1 MRVGTTMLHA
11 TRLAPPPAWALAQR
25 QLIDTMNA
33 AVPIFEARY
42 TRPDGSFIWREE
54 WPGMDG
60 SDDGYE
66 SFGNWPQFYVLGGS
80 ADVYGRAR
88 RLWEA
93 VTLQFTAYGQIWRE
107 FDAYYDWMHHG
118 ESSLCLYA
126 FGLADPAD
134 ALHRARALRF
144 AHMYTG
150 DDAQAPNWDAQLA
163 HDALADH
170 RQPRAAPGKPVGRL
184 GDPSRDPGG
193 LSGAV

>member
-1 MRVGTTMLHA
+1 MLHA

-66 SFGNWPQFYVLGGS
+66 SFGNWSLFYVLGGS
-80 ADVYGRAR
+80 ADVHGRAR

-118 ESSLCLYA
+118 ESSLGMYCLRA
-126 FGLADPAD
+126 GRPCRRA
-134 ALHRARALRF
+134 HRARALRF

-150 DDAQAPNWDAQLA
+150 DDPAGAQLGLSIA